1 MSVALPRP
9 ILKQS
14 SQSHPNLSD
23 DRPLSLR
30 LSQQCRNTVHFPP
43 SPTLTRTFSAHSP
56 STYDRSPIVVLP
68 NICALPARGCP
79 GRTYIPGCS
88 VPNPSGSPDSH
99 SRINSGGKHIH
110 PRRALGFG
118 IVQEA
123 TPVDLTATSEIPPP
137 LIPDVSSESDES
149 DGFTSPPSGSDPNAT
164 VPDPLTFLPFA
175 SLPNLNIGESA
186 FQSPES
192 PKEEEEDYQYHRYE
206 EGKRRR
212 RRRDRGKGGREQCPR
227 QRAYRLNMSIRD
239 LEAKCANGGEE
250 LEEDDEAEDD
260 DIAQC
265 QAKYKS
271 FCSGTSFGFG
281 GHGLEADD
289 ETCLGGF

>member
-1 MSVALPRP
+1 M
-9 ILKQS
+9 
-14 SQSHPNLSD
+14 
-23 DRPLSLR
+23 
-30 LSQQCRNTVHFPP
+30 
-43 SPTLTRTFSAHSP
+43 
-56 STYDRSPIVVLP
+56 
-68 NICALPARGCP
+68 
-79 GRTYIPGCS
+79 
-88 VPNPSGSPDSH
+88 
-99 SRINSGGKHIH
+99 H

-118 IVQEA
+118 LVQEV
-123 TPVDLTATSEIPPP
+123 TPDDLTVASEIPPS

-149 DGFTSPPSGSDPNAT
+149 DGFTSPPSGSDANPIIPN
-164 VPDPLTFLPFA
+164 PLTFLPFA
-175 SLPNLNIGESA
+175 SLNIGESA
-186 FQSPES
+186 FQSLEPS
-192 PKEEEEDYQYHRYE
+192 KEEEEYQYYRYE

-212 RRRDRGKGGREQCPR
+212 RKRDRGKGGREQCPR
-227 QRAYRLNMSIRD
+227 QRAYKLNMSIRD